1 MAQIAKDVT
10 TRITRERK
18 QISMSEMP
26 ENWEGKQKILV
37 ILAHP
42 DDPEF
47 FCGATIRRWT
57 QMGHEVRYCLLT
69 RGDKGSND
77 PATRS
82 FDLAV
87 LREQEQK
94 AAAHEVGVEAVR
106 FLDYEDGC
114 LVPTMETRKRVTRII
129 REERPDIVVSCDPT
143 NMFPNEASINHP
155 DHRAAGQIV
164 VDAIFPATGNVMYF
178 PELLLEGL
186 EPHSVKE
193 VWLSVTSQ
201 PNVVIDVTATW
212 EDKIRALEQHR
223 SQIGEPAK
231 LEERMRS
238 RRAADS
244 TPEAPRYEEKFRRFV
259 FAR

>member
-1 MAQIAKDVT
+1 MIQIK
-10 TRITRERK
+10 RERK
-18 QISMSEMP
+18 QINMDETL
-26 ENWEGKQKILV
+26 EKWEEKQKILV

-57 QMGHEVRYCLLT
+57 QMGHEVHYCLLT

-77 PATRS
+77 RSMRS

-94 AAAHEVGVEAVR
+94 EAACEVGVHDVR
-106 FLDYEDGC
+106 FLDYEDGY
-114 LVPTMETRKRVTRII
+114 LVPTLEVRKRVTRII

-143 NMFPNEASINHP
+143 NIFPNELSINHP

-164 VDAIFPATGNVMYF
+164 VDAIFPATGNPMFF

-193 VWLSVTSQ
+193 FWLSVTGQ
-201 PNVVIDVTATW
+201 PNTVIDVSATW
-212 EDKIRALEQHR
+212 EDKIRALKCHR

-238 RRAADS
+238 RRTPDS
-244 TPEAPRYEEKFRRFV
+244 TPEAPRYEEKFRRFI
-259 FAR
+259 FGR

>member
-1 MAQIAKDVT
+1 MAETI
-10 TRITRERK
+10 
-18 QISMSEMP
+18 
-26 ENWEGKQKILV
+26 ENWEGKKKILV

-57 QMGHEVRYCLLT
+57 QQGHEVRYCLLT

-77 PATRS
+77 RNVRS
-82 FDLAV
+82 FDLA
-87 LREQEQK
+87 LQREGEQE
-94 AAAHEVGVEAVR
+94 AAAREVGVKSVR

-143 NMFPNEASINHP
+143 NIFPNEASINHP

-164 VDAIFPATGNVMYF
+164 VDAIFPATGNPLYF

-201 PNVVIDVTATW
+201 PNVVIDVTTTW
-212 EDKIRALEQHR
+212 EDKIRALKQHH

-231 LEERMRS
+231 LEERMRG
-238 RRAADS
+238 RWAPDS

-259 FAR
+259 FGR

>member
-1 MAQIAKDVT
+1 MNET
-10 TRITRERK
+10 L
-18 QISMSEMP
+18 

-57 QMGHEVRYCLLT
+57 QMGHEVKYCLLT

-77 PATRS
+77 RSMRS

-87 LREQEQK
+87 LREGEQK
-94 AAAHEVGVEAVR
+94 AAAQEVGVCSVR
-106 FLDYEDGC
+106 FLDYEDGY
-114 LVPTMETRKRVTRII
+114 LVPTIETRKRVTRLV
-129 REERPDIVVSCDPT
+129 REERPDVVVSCDPT
-143 NMFPNEASINHP
+143 NLFPNEASINHP

-164 VDAIFPATGNVMYF
+164 VDAIFPATGNPMFF
-178 PELLLEGL
+178 PELLIEGL
-186 EPHSVKE
+186 EPHSVRE
-193 VWLSVTSQ
+193 VWLSVTGQ

-212 EDKIRALEQHR
+212 DDKIRALKKHV
-223 SQIGEPAK
+223 SQIGDPAK

-238 RRAADS
+238 RRTPDS
-244 TPEAPRYEEKFRRFV
+244 TPENPRYEEKFRRFV
-259 FAR
+259 FNR

>member
-1 MAQIAKDVT
+1 MTPDTV
-10 TRITRERK
+10 
-18 QISMSEMP
+18 
-26 ENWEGKQKILV
+26 ENWEGQKKILI

-57 QMGHEVRYCLLT
+57 QMGHQVRYCLLT

-77 PATRS
+77 RNMRS

-87 LREQEQK
+87 LREVEQN
-94 AAAHEVGVEAVR
+94 AAAKELGVENVR

-114 LVPTMETRKRVTRII
+114 LVPSLETRKRITRIV
-129 REERPDIVVSCDPT
+129 REECPDILVSCDPT
-143 NMFPNEASINHP
+143 NFFPNEASINHP

-164 VDAIFPATGNVMYF
+164 VEAIFPATGNPLYF

-193 VWLSVTSQ
+193 VWLSVTAQ

-212 EDKIRALEQHR
+212 EDKIRALKCHR
-223 SQIGEPAK
+223 SQIGDPAK
-231 LEERMRS
+231 LEERIRS
-238 RRAADS
+238 RRAPDS
-244 TPEAPRYEEKFRRFV
+244 SEEAPRYEEKFRRFI
-259 FAR
+259 FGR

>member
-1 MAQIAKDVT
+1 MAATGIVRTKNKRDRQRMADFN
-10 TRITRERK
+10 
-18 QISMSEMP
+18 
-26 ENWEGKQKILV
+26 ENWEGKKTILV

-57 QMGHEVRYCLLT
+57 NLGHTVRYCLLT

-77 PATRS
+77 PNVRS

-87 LREQEQK
+87 KREVEQAN
-94 AAAHEVGVEAVR
+94 AAKELGVAGVR

-114 LVPTMETRKRVTRII
+114 LVPSLETRKRVTRIV
-129 REERPDIVVSCDPT
+129 REEKPDVVVSCDPS

-164 VDAIFPATGNVMYF
+164 VDAIFPASGNPLYF

-186 EPHSVKE
+186 QPHSIKE
-193 VWLSVTSQ
+193 FWLSVTGQ
-201 PNVVIDVTATW
+201 PNVVIDVTDTW
-212 EDKIRALEQHR
+212 EDKIRALKHHS
-223 SQIGEPAK
+223 SQIGDPAR

-238 RRAADS
+238 RHTVESSAD
-244 TPEAPRYEEKFRRFV
+244 APRYEEKFRRFV
-259 FAR
+259 FAK

>member
-1 MAQIAKDVT
+1 MTETI
-10 TRITRERK
+10 
-18 QISMSEMP
+18 
-26 ENWEGKQKILV
+26 ENWERTQKILV

-57 QMGHEVRYCLLT
+57 QMGHEVSYCLLT

-77 PATRS
+77 RSMRS
-82 FDLAV
+82 FDLAL
-87 LREQEQK
+87 LREGEQK
-94 AAAHEVGVEAVR
+94 AAALELGVEKVR

-114 LVPTMETRKRVTRII
+114 LVPSLETRKRITRIV
-129 REERPDIVVSCDPT
+129 REVRPDIVLSCDPT
-143 NMFPNEASINHP
+143 NFFPNEASINHP

-164 VDAIFPATGNVMYF
+164 VEAVFPATGNPLYY

-193 VWLSVTSQ
+193 VWLSVTAQ
-201 PNVVIDVTATW
+201 PNVVLDVTETW
-212 EDKIRALEQHR
+212 DYKIRALKQHS
-223 SQIGEPAK
+223 SQIGDPAK

-238 RRAADS
+238 RRTADS
-244 TPEAPRYEEKFRRFV
+244 SEAAPRYEEKFRRFV
-259 FAR
+259 FGR